1 MRVKLVPPG
10 AVGRVLA
17 VVALTG
23 VIGLSLNTLVYE
35 GTSRFSI
42 REEEARRTS
51 EHIVVVSR
59 MLEGE
64 DPARRAR
71 IVEYASTEHFKL
83 GWFRQPIEPGARSD
97 ALTQMHRQM
106 VVWEP
111 SLAGK
116 DLRLHLGSPGE
127 ATEVSGSLQLSD
139 GTWLHFRAQDLV
151 GKWPLKL
158 RGILIASLPMIA
170 LVIIALVTLRV
181 ILRPLGLLAQAVTRV
196 GYGDSS
202 ILPEQGPAEFR
213 HLIRAY
219 NDMQTRIVTMIKDRT
234 EALAAVGHD
243 LRTPLARLRLSV
255 DCVDDAEM
263 RNTLTHDLDEMELM
277 LDSLLTY
284 FRGDDHSE
292 KPVLVDLAVLVTTVV
307 DDLQDRGFDITYEGP
322 EHCDATLRLVE
333 FKRALSNLTN
343 NAVQYGDHASV
354 RFTVDDSVIRIFVED
369 DGPGIPEADMQRVL
383 IPFQR
388 LDPARQ
394 RNTSGVGLGI
404 PIAVRAIAAAG
415 GKLILSNRPQGGL
428 CAQIVLPRQT
438 WPARLTNTQLG
449 ALPSNTL

>member
-1 MRVKLVPPG
+1 MRVKLHPPG

-23 VIGLSLNTLVYE
+23 ILGLSLNALVYE
-35 GTSRFSI
+35 GSSRFSI

-51 EHIVVVSR
+51 EHIVVVAR
-59 MLEGE
+59 MLDGE
-64 DPARRAR
+64 APERRAR
-71 IVEYASTEHFKL
+71 IVEFASTEHFKL
-83 GWFRQPIEPGARSD
+83 GWFQQPIDPGERSD

-106 VVWEP
+106 VGWEP
-111 SLAGK
+111 SLSGK
-116 DLRLHLGSPGE
+116 NLRLHLGSPGA
-127 ATEVSGSLQLSD
+127 ATEVIGSLQLSD
-139 GTWLHFRAQDLV
+139 GSWLHFRAQDLV
-151 GKWPLKL
+151 GEWPLKL
-158 RGILIASLPMIA
+158 RRVLVASMPMIA

-181 ILRPLGLLAQAVTRV
+181 ILRPLGLLANAVTRV
-196 GYGDSS
+196 GYGDSTL
-202 ILPEQGPAEFR
+202 LPEQGPAEFR
-213 HLIRAY
+213 NLIRAY
-219 NDMQTRIVTMIKDRT
+219 NDMQSRIVTMIKDRT

-255 DCVDDAEM
+255 DEVNDAET
-263 RNTLTHDLDEMELM
+263 RETLVHGLNEMELM

-284 FRGDDHSE
+284 FRGDDHPE
-292 KPVLVDLAVLVTTVV
+292 KPCLVDLAVLVATVV
-307 DDLQDRGFDITYEGP
+307 DDLQDRGYDITYSGP

-343 NAVQYGDHASV
+343 NAVQYGDHATVYMSV
-354 RFTVDDSVIRIFVED
+354 DNTSIRILVED
-369 DGPGIPEADMQRVL
+369 DGPGIPDADMQRVL

-415 GKLILSNRPQGGL
+415 GKLHLSNRAAGGL
-428 CAQIVLPRQT
+428 CAQIVLPRRT
-438 WPARLTNTQLG
+438 WPAILCNEPAAG
-449 ALPSNTL
+449 

>member
-17 VVALTG
+17 VVAFTG
-23 VIGLSLNTLVYE
+23 LIGLSVNTLVYE

-51 EHIVVVSR
+51 EHIVVVAR

-64 DPARRAR
+64 LPERRAR
-71 IVEYASTEHFKL
+71 IVEFASTEHFKL
-83 GWFRQPIEPGARSD
+83 GWFRQPIEPGERSD
-97 ALTQMHRQM
+97 ALAQMHRQM

-111 SLAGK
+111 SLSGK
-116 DLRLHLGSPGE
+116 NLRLHLGAPGS

-158 RGILIASLPMIA
+158 RGVLTASLPMIA

-181 ILRPLGLLAQAVTRV
+181 ILRPLSLLANAVTRV
-196 GYGDSS
+196 GYGDSMV
-202 ILPEQGPAEFR
+202 LPEQGPAEFR

-219 NDMQTRIVTMIKDRT
+219 NDMQGRIVTMIKDRT

-255 DCVDDAEM
+255 DSVDDKETRDM
-263 RNTLTHDLDEMELM
+263 LIHDMDEMELM

-284 FRGDDHSE
+284 FRGDDHPE
-292 KPVLVDLAVLVTTVV
+292 KPGLVDLAVLVATVV
-307 DDLQDRGFDITYEGP
+307 DDLQDRGFNITFSGP

-343 NAVQYGDHASV
+343 NAVQYGNHASV
-354 RFTVDDSVIRIFVED
+354 RMTVDDTAIRIFVED
-369 DGPGIPEADMQRVL
+369 DGPGIPEGDMQRVL

-415 GKLILSNRPQGGL
+415 GKLHLSNRPEGGL
-428 CAQIVLPRQT
+428 CAQIVLPRRT
-438 WPARLTNTQLG
+438 WPALLG
-449 ALPSNTL
+449 SNTL

>member
-1 MRVKLVPPG
+1 MRVRLTPPG
-10 AVGRVLA
+10 AVARVLA
-17 VVALTG
+17 VVAITG
-23 VIGLSLNTLVYE
+23 IVGLSLNTLVYE

-51 EHIVVVSR
+51 EHIVVVAR

-64 DPARRAR
+64 VPERRAR
-71 IVEYASTEHFKL
+71 IVEFASTEHFKL
-83 GWFRQPIEPGARSD
+83 GWFQQPIKPGERSD

-111 SLAGK
+111 SLSGK
-116 DLRLHLGSPGE
+116 NLRLHLGSPSA
-127 ATEVSGSLQLSD
+127 ATEVVGSLQLSD
-139 GTWLHFRAQDLV
+139 GSWLHFRAQDLV
-151 GKWPLKL
+151 GDWPLKL
-158 RGILIASLPMIA
+158 RRVFIASLPMLA

-181 ILRPLGLLAQAVTRV
+181 ILRPLGLLADAVTRV

-202 ILPEQGPAEFR
+202 VLPEQGPAEFR
-213 HLIRAY
+213 NLIRAY
-219 NDMQTRIVTMIKDRT
+219 NDMRGRIVTMIKDRT

-255 DCVDDAEM
+255 DGVNDSETRD
-263 RNTLTHDLDEMELM
+263 TLIHDLNEMELM

-284 FRGDDHSE
+284 FRGDDHPE
-292 KPVLVDLAVLVTTVV
+292 KPCLVDLAVLVATVV
-307 DDLQDRGFDITYEGP
+307 DDLQDRGYDISYVGP

-343 NAVQYGDHASV
+343 NAVLYGNHAGV
-354 RFTVDDSVIRIFVED
+354 RMSVDDTSIRIFVED

-415 GKLILSNRPQGGL
+415 GKLILSNRPEGGL
-428 CAQIVLPRQT
+428 CAQIVLPRRT
-438 WPARLTNTQLG
+438 WPA
-449 ALPSNTL
+449 ALSNTL

>member
-1 MRVKLVPPG
+1 MRVKLTPPG

-17 VVALTG
+17 VVAITG
-23 VIGLSLNTLVYE
+23 IVGLSLNTLVYE

-51 EHIVVVSR
+51 EHIVVVAR
-59 MLEGE
+59 MLDGE
-64 DPARRAR
+64 APERRAR
-71 IVEYASTEHFKL
+71 IVEFASTEHFKL
-83 GWFRQPIEPGARSD
+83 GWFQQPIEPGERSD
-97 ALTQMHRQM
+97 ALTQMYRQM

-111 SLAGK
+111 SLSGK
-116 DLRLHLGSPGE
+116 NLRLHLGSPSA
-127 ATEVSGSLQLSD
+127 ATEVVGSLQLTD
-139 GTWLHFRAQDLV
+139 GSWLHFRAQDLV
-151 GKWPLKL
+151 GEWPLKL
-158 RGILIASLPMIA
+158 RRVFIASLPMLA

-196 GYGDSS
+196 GYGDSTV
-202 ILPEQGPAEFR
+202 LPEQGPAEFR

-219 NDMQTRIVTMIKDRT
+219 NDMQGRIVTMIKDRT

-255 DCVDDAEM
+255 DSVIESETRDM
-263 RNTLTHDLDEMELM
+263 LVHDLNEMELM

-284 FRGDDHSE
+284 FRGDDHPE
-292 KPVLVDLAVLVTTVV
+292 KPCLVDLAVLVATVV
-307 DDLQDRGFDITYEGP
+307 DDLQDRGYDITYVGP

-343 NAVQYGDHASV
+343 NAVLYGNHAGV
-354 RFTVDDSVIRIFVED
+354 RMSVDDSTIRIFVED

-415 GKLILSNRPQGGL
+415 GKLILSNRPEGGL
-428 CAQIVLPRQT
+428 CAQIVLPRRT
-438 WPARLTNTQLG
+438 WPA
-449 ALPSNTL
+449 ALSNTL